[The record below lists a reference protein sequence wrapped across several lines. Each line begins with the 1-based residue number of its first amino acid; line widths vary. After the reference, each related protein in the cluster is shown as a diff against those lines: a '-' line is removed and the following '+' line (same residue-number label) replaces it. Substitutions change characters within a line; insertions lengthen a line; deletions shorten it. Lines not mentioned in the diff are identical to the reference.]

1 MFDNIFCQSLN
12 LKQVRVFQLM
22 AILFLTQT
30 MMAIPAC
37 LWGDVVINEFQSSN
51 SMTIQDED
59 GEYSDWIELFNR
71 GNEPV
76 DLDGYG
82 LSDSDDDPYRWIFPS
97 VVLEPDS
104 FLLVWTS
111 GKNRA
116 EGIFNPRELIEFQSR
131 WKYLDNGSDQGKDWY
146 QPGFDDSSWPEGQ
159 ALFGY
164 GRPSDHTY
172 GTVLNYGPDPTDKYP
187 AYYFRKTFYI
197 DNLSVIHQMIL
208 TLQVDDGAIVYL
220 NGHEI
225 VRHNMPS
232 GAVTYKTYADVVVI
246 YLDISSHLIP
256 GNLLVEGENLIAVQV
271 HQCNESSSD
280 VAFDLSLNT
289 VKVNFHTN
297 FSIKAEGEELL
308 LSQPDGTLSDRIAP
322 LAVPRDNSFGRKP
335 DGDDHFYFFEFPTPG
350 TANLSEGY
358 EELLSPP
365 VFSHPGMQYTDPFS
379 VKLFHPEDVT
389 IRYTL
394 DRTFPYEENAL
405 IFSDSISIDKTV
417 VISARAYRPGTLPSP
432 VVTNIYVRLAPNL
445 VSFTSNLPL
454 IILHQFDVYITP
466 DDKTP
471 AYLTLID
478 RDITGRSDLYLE
490 PVVQSRIM
498 ADIRGSSSQMFPKKM
513 FGFHLIHENGNNRDE
528 GLLGMPPDH
537 NWILYAPYSD
547 KTLMRNV
554 ISYALSGDMGHYS
567 PRTRFVELFLHSGS
581 GAVSPYHYHGVY
593 VLVERIKWGEGRV
606 NIHKISP
613 GDETE
618 PEISGGYIIK
628 KDRFN
633 PGEEGL
639 LTNRGTHLAF
649 VRPEESEITVKQKQW
664 IINYL
669 NDFESALFGFD
680 FMDPENGYAAYIDV
694 RSFIDFHLITE
705 LAKEID
711 GFRLST
717 FMHKDR
723 GGKLKM
729 GPVWDF
735 NLSFGNADYN
745 EGWMP
750 SGWYYTQINQEQYL
764 HGWYTR
770 FFQDPAFK
778 EAYKKRWWL
787 LRKGPFSTEYILNMM
802 QENAELLEEAQ
813 IRNFNRWPTL
823 GTYVWPNWYIGDT
836 YEDEVTWM
844 RQWAVDR
851 LSWMDGQLGLPPA
864 IADTT
869 LLYFWYFGTSL
880 PNDTPLGSV
889 DASYSL
895 TEGGQIE
902 FKSALAGYP
911 FTSSH
916 ANWRKASMERR
927 NSPTDLNY
935 RPEGNNGLDYNGA
948 SMRGLQIKQP
958 FKGDGGDNTLIF
970 HVPSVGYKNLIL
982 SFAVKD
988 EGAADSILVD
998 YSVSSENSEWLTHGL
1013 VKTAFPLSSVYQVCT
1028 ISLPTIPETSDNPNL
1043 KLRLRFSGSDMT
1055 ADNGDR
1061 VTFNNISLD
1070 GIPMDYQAIEPSQD
1084 KPAVFSL
1091 NQNYPNP
1098 FNYSTTISYYLPDE
1112 THVTVKIFDVN
1123 GKHVQTL
1130 WNDHQPS
1137 GEQMLIWKGSG
1148 LSSGI
1153 YLLRIQTSTRTQT
1166 RKMVLL
1172 K

>member
-1 MFDNIFCQSLN
+1 MSIFSFSKGFDKSLN
-12 LKQVRVFQLM
+12 FVS
-22 AILFLTQT
+22 ILFFLFMITC
-30 MMAIPAC
+30 PAG
-37 LWGDVVINEFQSSN
+37 LQADVVINEFQSSN

-76 DLDGYG
+76 DLNGYG
-82 LSDSDDDPYRWIFPS
+82 LSDSDDNPFKWIFPHII
-97 VVLEPDS
+97 LEQDS
-104 FLLVWTS
+104 FLLVWAS

-116 EGIFNPRELIEFQSR
+116 EGLFNPRTLIEFQSH
-131 WKYLDNGSDQGKDWY
+131 WKYLDDGSDPGTHWY
-146 QPGFDDSSWPEGQ
+146 APAFDDSSWPEGQ
-159 ALFGY
+159 AMFGY
-164 GRPSDHTY
+164 GRPSDHSY
-172 GTVLNYGPDPTDKYP
+172 GTVLNYGPNASDKFP
-187 AYYFRKTFYI
+187 AYFFRKTFHI
-197 DNLSVIHQMIL
+197 DDPSSVNQMIL

-225 VRHNMPS
+225 VRHNMPA
-232 GAVTYKTYADVVVI
+232 GAVTHKTYANAVVI
-246 YLDISSHLIP
+246 YLDISRHLIP

-289 VKVNFHTN
+289 VKMNFHTN

-308 LSQPDGTLSDRIAP
+308 LSKADGTLLDRITP
-322 LAVPRDNSFGRKP
+322 MAVPRDNSFGRKP
-335 DGDDHFYFFEFPTPG
+335 DGDENFYFFEFPTPG
-350 TANLSEGY
+350 MANLTEGY

-379 VKLFHPEDVT
+379 IRLSHPEDVT
-389 IRYTL
+389 IRYTIN
-394 DRTFPYEENAL
+394 RTFPYEENAL
-405 IFSDSISIDKTV
+405 VYSDSITIDKTV
-417 VISARAYRPGTLPSP
+417 VISARAYRPGALPSP
-432 VVTNIYVRLAPNL
+432 VVTNIYVRLAPTIET
-445 VSFTSNLPL
+445 FTSNLPL
-454 IILHQFDVYITP
+454 LILHQFDIYITSG
-466 DDKTP
+466 DKTP
-471 AYLTLID
+471 AYMTLID
-478 RDITGRSDLYLE
+478 RDINSRSDIRLE
-490 PVVQSRIM
+490 PVLQSRIM

-528 GLLGMPPDH
+528 ALLGMPADH

-554 ISYALSGDMGHYS
+554 ISYALSEDMGHYS

-581 GAVSPYHYHGVY
+581 GAVSSSHYHGVY

-606 NIHKISP
+606 NIQKISP
-613 GDETE
+613 GDESE

-633 PGEEGL
+633 PGEDGL
-639 LTNRGTHLAF
+639 LTSRGTHLAF
-649 VRPEESEITVKQKQW
+649 VRPDESEITVNQKQW
-664 IINYL
+664 ITNYL
-669 NDFESALFGFD
+669 NDLESALFGVD
-680 FMDPENGYAAYIDV
+680 FKDPENGYADYIDV
-694 RSFIDFHLITE
+694 GSFIDFHLITE

-750 SGWYYTQINQEQYL
+750 SGWYYTQISQEQYL
-764 HGWYTR
+764 NGWYTR
-770 FFQDPAFK
+770 LFQDPAFTD
-778 EAYKKRWWL
+778 AYKKRWWQ
-787 LRKGPFSTEYILNMM
+787 LRKGPFSAEYILNMM
-802 QENAELLEEAQ
+802 QENAELLGESQE
-813 IRNFNRWPTL
+813 RNFTRWPTL
-823 GTYVWPNWYIGDT
+823 GTYVWPNWFIGNT
-836 YEDEVTWM
+836 YEDEVNWM
-844 RQWAVDR
+844 RQWTADR
-851 LSWMDGQLGLPPA
+851 LDWMDRQLGPPPV

-869 LLYFWYFGTSL
+869 LLYFWHFGTSM
-880 PNDTPLGSV
+880 PNDTPLESV
-889 DASYSL
+889 DASYNHS
-895 TEGGQIE
+895 EGGLIE

-927 NSPTDLNY
+927 NSPTELNY

-958 FKGDGGDNTLIF
+958 FRGDGGENTLIF
-970 HVPSVGYKNLIL
+970 HVPSTGYKHLT
-982 SFAVKD
+982 FAFAAKD
-988 EGAADSILVD
+988 ENAADSVLLD
-998 YSVSSENSEWLTHGL
+998 YSVSQDAAEWQTDGL
-1013 VKTAFPLSSVYQVCT
+1013 EMPALPLSPVYQLFHISLSSV
-1028 ISLPTIPETSDNPNL
+1028 PEASDNPDL
-1043 KLRLRFSGSDMT
+1043 KIRLRFTGSDMT
-1055 ADNGDR
+1055 TDNGDR

-1070 GIPMDYQAIEPSQD
+1070 GIPMDYQSLEPIPD
-1084 KPAVFSL
+1084 KPEVFSL

-1098 FNYSTTISYYLPDE
+1098 FNYSTTISYYLPE
-1112 THVTVKIFDVN
+1112 KGHVIIELFDVN
-1123 GKHVQTL
+1123 GKRVQTL
-1130 WNDHQPS
+1130 WNAHQTY
-1137 GEQMLIWKGSG
+1137 GEHTLIWNGTG

-1153 YLLRIQTSTRTQT
+1153 YLYRIQANNRTQT
-1166 RKMVLL
+1166 LKMVLL